1 MKCPVC
7 KADVLEPILLQDDLP
22 ARTCPQCSGIWLRF
36 NDYLAWQHGR
46 GADLEEMPSDKPFDP
61 KWETRELKLC
71 PDCGHIL
78 ARYKTFPD
86 VNYYLD
92 RCRNCNGIWFD
103 KNEWD
108 ALAERNLHVRL
119 NEFFTHPWQ
128 EKLHQQETAH
138 HMEKIYLE
146 KFGENDYEHAKKV
159 RQWLKGHPRRN
170 MLIAFLQADDP
181 YKI

>member
-7 KADVLEPILLQDDLP
+7 KVDTLGAVLLQANL
-22 ARTCPQCSGIWLRF
+22 AAKSCSQCGGTWIAF
-36 NDYLAWQHGR
+36 NDYLAWKHSKT
-46 GADLEEMPSDKPFDP
+46 EELAEKPSRKPFDP

-71 PDCGHIL
+71 PDCGHIM

-86 VNYYLD
+86 VDYYLD
-92 RCRNCNGIWFD
+92 RCKNCNGIWFD
-103 KNEWD
+103 KHEWD
-108 ALAERNLHVRL
+108 ALVERNLHGKL

-128 EKLHQQETAH
+128 EKLHRQETAH

-146 KFGENDYEHAKKV
+146 KFGDTDYEHAKKT
-159 RQWLKGHPRRN
+159 REWLKDHPRRT